1 MKVKCN
7 LYNIRKEKNLKQ
19 TDLSKMSGISQ
30 KALSEIETGK
40 SKGVSFTTL
49 LKLCESLQ
57 INIGDLF
64 EISTDEKTE
73 EPDIEIVEKPSCS
86 FCSKKENEVELLIK
100 GKAKTDN
107 PKVYICSECINRCN
121 KLIKNKLN

>member
-7 LYNIRKEKNLKQ
+7 LYNIRKKKNLKQ
-19 TDLSKMSGISQ
+19 TDLSRISGISQ

-49 LKLCESLQ
+49 LKLCDSLQ

-64 EISTDEKTE
+64 EISSDQTIEDS
-73 EPDIEIVEKPSCS
+73 DIEIVETPVCS

-100 GKAKTDN
+100 GKSRVDK
-107 PKVYICSECINRCN
+107 PKVYICSDCINRCN
-121 KLIKNKLN
+121 KLIKNKFN